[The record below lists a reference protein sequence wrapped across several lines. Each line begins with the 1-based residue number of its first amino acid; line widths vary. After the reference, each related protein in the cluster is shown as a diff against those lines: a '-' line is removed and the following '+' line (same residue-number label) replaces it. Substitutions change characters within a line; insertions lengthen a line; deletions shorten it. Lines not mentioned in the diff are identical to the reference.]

1 MSEPCRTVLIL
12 FMASK
17 RNSQTFVKGGEIDF
31 IQATPVGGR
40 DVRRVELYSTEMKC
54 RRLCKCWGVLKEKH

>member
-1 MSEPCRTVLIL
+1 MSEPCCTVLIL
-12 FMASK
+12 FTASK

-31 IQATPVGGR
+31 IQATAVGGR
-40 DVRRVELYSTEMKC
+40 DVRWIELNSTEMKG